1 MEGLMGFDDPIIPLK
16 AYTADETPIC
26 VCGHTERVHEPD
38 LTAPGEWACASPKY
52 GCQCKEW
59 RPVLT
64 TNESRLFRFKAS
76 DPFSFKER
84 HALELGIAKGRT
96 EKVTKVRAKSETVYV
111 DGVIRKINKT
121 TEKPIVLEYLDDWKC
136 WVHGCD
142 NEPNEVRQV
151 PVPQPVNAVKSLLV
165 CFTHLH
171 SPVAE
176 TVWRVEAGPWWI
188 DFAFGIAAETPF
200 GPASRYPTSIK
211 IQEMREAGVLPPSR
225 MLQIATE
232 AL

>member
-1 MEGLMGFDDPIIPLK
+1 
-16 AYTADETPIC
+16 
-26 VCGHTERVHEPD
+26 V
-38 LTAPGEWACASPKY
+38 CASPKY

-59 RPVLT
+59 NPVLT
-64 TNESRLFRFKAS
+64 TNESRLFRFKAN
-76 DPFSFKER
+76 DPFDPFGAR
-84 HALELGIAKGRT
+84 HPLELGVAKGRT
-96 EKVTKVRAKSETVYV
+96 EKVTKVRAKSETVYE
-111 DGVIRKINKT
+111 DGLIRKIGGSV
-121 TEKPIVLEYLDDWKC
+121 EKPIVLDYLATWRC
-136 WVHGCD
+136 WVFGCD
-142 NEPNEVRQV
+142 NEPNEVRLV
-151 PVPQPVNAVKSLLV
+151 PVPAPVDAAKSLLV
-165 CFTHLH
+165 CFAHLH

-200 GPASRYPTSIK
+200 GPASRYPTAIK